1 MLSAVL
7 VSAVLAAAASLESNI
22 TAVAALPGE
31 PRTVSAAGLTP
42 DDESILTIE
51 NPSAF
56 DPADAKRRL
65 ALVGSD
71 DPLAAD
77 AVVAA
82 VRWFKTAAPAR
93 IRRQWTVSALPLARF
108 APSDKQSLARWLTFQ
123 APDLIVEVGA
133 GGAVHLEGV
142 RVETVPAAATI
153 AALRRILERT
163 AAASALHETIAARI
177 RRDPI
182 AIARVLARRYPE
194 TPSIS
199 YIPAVAW
206 MNTLRLAAITGDASL
221 RDKVLEQTKPWLSGG
236 RQLLGD
242 RIQLTAVAGT
252 MIFAEIAAAGHDTA
266 HPQVDQAAIPLA
278 DQGGQ
283 LAAAEKSPGLSQ
295 YGAGWTDDMFMAA
308 AVLARTGR
316 WHGRERDLDVAGR
329 LLTAYAGRLQRADG
343 LFNHAV
349 DGPVAWGRGNG
360 FAAMGLTEALTAMPA
375 DHPERAKMVAI
386 YRRQMTAA
394 KAHQAPDGMWR
405 QIVDD
410 PAAYREET
418 ATAMLLTAMARGV
431 RLGWIDRSYLP
442 IVQRAWRGLA
452 AHIVE
457 DGTLVDVCA
466 GTGAG
471 PTRKYYFDRP
481 AITGA
486 DDRGGAMALLAAIEM
501 YELRR
506 Q

>member
-1 MLSAVL
+1 ML
-7 VSAVLAAAASLESNI
+7 VSAVLAAVAALESNI

-31 PRTVSAAGLTP
+31 PRTVSAAGLTR

-56 DPADAKRRL
+56 DPAVAQRRL
-65 ALVGSD
+65 ALVGSN

-82 VRWFKTAAPAR
+82 VRWFKTSAPVR

-133 GGAVHLEGV
+133 GGAVHLDGV
-142 RVETVPAAATI
+142 RVETVPAPATI
-153 AALRRILERT
+153 AALRGILERT
-163 AAASALHETIAARI
+163 AAASELHETIAARI

-194 TPSIS
+194 APGIS
-199 YIPAVAW
+199 YIPAVTW

-221 RDKVLEQTKPWLSGG
+221 RDKVLEQTKPWLSGE
-236 RQLLGD
+236 RKLFGD

-252 MIFAEIAAAGHDTA
+252 LIFAEIAAAGTDPA

-283 LAAAEKSPGLSQ
+283 LAAAEKSPGVSQ
-295 YGAGWTDDMFMAA
+295 YGAGWTDDMFMAG

-375 DHPERAKMVAI
+375 DHPDRSKILAI

-405 QIVDD
+405 EIVDD
-410 PAAYREET
+410 SAAYREQT
-418 ATAMLLTAMARGV
+418 ATAMLLTAMARACG
-431 RLGWIDRSYLP
+431 S
-442 IVQRAWRGLA
+442 
-452 AHIVE
+452 H
-457 DGTLVDVCA
+457 
-466 GTGAG
+466 
-471 PTRKYYFDRP
+471 
-481 AITGA
+481 
-486 DDRGGAMALLAAIEM
+486 RGGRNPGRRVRRHRRRIDAAVLLRSARHHRRGRPRRSDGAARGDRDVRAATSVIHGPPKG
-501 YELRR
+501 
-506 Q
+506 